1 MANVELYT
9 TPTCPFC
16 IRAKGYLDRQGVE
29 YTDINV
35 AYNPELRQEMV
46 TRSGGGT
53 TVPQIFINDQSIGG
67 CDELF
72 DLAMDGELDELLGR

>member
-16 IRAKGYLDRQGVE
+16 IRAKGYLDRQGVA

-72 DLAMDGELDELLGR
+72 ELAMDGELDELLGR